1 MQTVIS
7 QSKPAPYLWLDLIRG
22 VSALAVFTGHL
33 RVLCI
38 ADTPVHELNIVGKFI
53 FFITG
58 FGHIAV
64 MIFFVLS
71 GFLIIK
77 SIVQSAE
84 RNKFTIK
91 NYAINRL
98 SRLWMVLIPCLVIGF
113 ILDKVGLSN
122 FGDSLVYQGNY
133 PSFPLPDTTYKLS
146 AAVFAGNL
154 FFMQTILVPTFG
166 TNGPLWSLCNEFWY
180 YVIFPLLYFG
190 ITISK
195 KLFLKITLVVFAA
208 GLLYL
213 VGSKIS
219 LSFMIWL
226 FGGISYY
233 ISIKASKNILNNSF
247 LRYGLATVF
256 LLVIVFTRSKFL
268 PGLFNNYS
276 VGIVFALL
284 IPFLINI
291 NIKNRVGK
299 WVSTY
304 LSDISF
310 TLYLSHLP
318 FVFFITSITNFQ
330 GRSWNNTN
338 MFYFFTYTII
348 TLIYAT
354 IIWYIFERNTNRLK
368 KFLFGK

>member
-1 MQTVIS
+1 MDTVIS

-38 ADTPVHELNIVGKFI
+38 EDTPVDQLNILGKFI

-84 RNKFTIK
+84 KDKFTVK
-91 NYAINRL
+91 SYAVNRL
-98 SRLWMVLIPCLVIGF
+98 SRLWTVLLPALIIGF
-113 ILDKVGLSN
+113 VLDKVGLFYYGN
-122 FGDSLVYQGNY
+122 SLVYQGDY
-133 PSFPLPDTTYKLS
+133 PSFPLPDLAYKLS
-146 AAVFAGNL
+146 ATVFVGNI
-154 FFMQTILVPTFG
+154 FFLQTILAPTFG

-190 ITISK
+190 FTSSK
-195 KLFLKITLVVFAA
+195 KLPLKITLIATAVAIMCF
-208 GLLYL
+208 
-213 VGSKIS
+213 VGFEIA
-219 LSFMIWL
+219 LSFTIWL

-233 ISIKASKNILNNSF
+233 ISIKANKKLLQNSY
-247 LRYGLATVF
+247 LRYGLAIIF
-256 LLVIVFTRSKFL
+256 ILVVVCTRSKIL
-268 PGLFNNYS
+268 PLMFNNFS

-291 NIKNRVGK
+291 NIKNKTGK

-330 GRSWNNTN
+330 GQAWNTSN
-338 MFYFFTYTII
+338 MFYFFLYTIV

-354 IIWYIFERNTNRLK
+354 MMWYMFERNTNKLK
-368 KFLFGK
+368 NFLFKK